1 MYRPALSV
9 APTSTPVTYEEVVA
23 HLRVDADDEEELIR
37 LYIDAATAYL
47 DGYYGVLGRALVT
60 QTWIQKYDGWNAKM
74 YLPVFPV
81 ASITTVSYL
90 NSAGTPTTVTATDY
104 ALYTDDC
111 GDYVEFDQ
119 AFSYPTTSVESG
131 PKITITYVSGAAVSA
146 VPVAIKQA
154 MLLLI
159 GHWFQNRETIS
170 SNTGGGISTELAYTV
185 KHLIAPYRRMTF

>member
-9 APTSTPVTYEEVVA
+9 APTATPVTYEDVVN

-37 LYIDAATAYL
+37 LYIDAATSYL
-47 DGYYGVLGRALVT
+47 DGYYGVLGRALAT
-60 QTWIQKYDGWNAKM
+60 QTWIQKYDGWDARM
-74 YLPVFPV
+74 FLPVFPV
-81 ASITTVSYL
+81 ASITSVVYL
-90 NSAGTPTTVTATDY
+90 NTSGGSSTVTSTDY
-104 ALYTDDC
+104 ALYTDDH

-131 PKITITYVSGAAVSA
+131 PKITITYVAGGT

-185 KHLIAPYRRMTF
+185 KHLIAPYRRIAF

>member
-9 APTSTPVTYEEVVA
+9 APTTTPVTYEEAVA

-60 QTWIQKYDGWNAKM
+60 QTWVQKYDGWSARM

-81 ASITTVSYL
+81 ASVSSVSYL

-119 AFSYPTTSVESG
+119 AFSFPTTSAESG
-131 PKITITYVSGAAVSA
+131 PKITITYVAGGT
-146 VPVAIKQA
+146 VPVAIKHA

-159 GHWFQNRETIS
+159 GHWFACRETVNVGNITS
-170 SNTGGGISTELAYTV
+170 ELPLTTNA
-185 KHLIAPYRRMTF
+185 LIAPYRRLKF